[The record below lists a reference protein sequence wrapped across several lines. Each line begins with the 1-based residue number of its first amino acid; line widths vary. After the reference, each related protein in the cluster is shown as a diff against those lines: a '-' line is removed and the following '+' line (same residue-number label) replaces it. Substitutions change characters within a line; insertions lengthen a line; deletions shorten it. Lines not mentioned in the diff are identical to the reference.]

1 MTDRVLVTGGAGF
14 IGRRLVRRLLDD
26 GRAVTVLDAL
36 VESVHGPDADAPEEL
51 AGARFVRGD
60 VREVADLRN
69 ALEGAELVYHL
80 AAETGTGESMY
91 RARHYVDVN
100 VGGTALLCDLIG
112 AAEPPP
118 RRVVLASSRA
128 VYGEGPYRCPAHGIV
143 HPEARPRERLAAGS
157 WDPPCPTCGMT
168 LDPHPAGP
176 GTPSRPV
183 SVYGLTKRD
192 QEELLLGL
200 LPPRGVE
207 VVALRLQNV
216 YGPGQSLRNPYTGIL
231 SIFSVRLLDGAGINV
246 FEDGRESR
254 DFVHVDDVV
263 EALLRAGEADL
274 SADAH
279 VLDVGSGRPTSVLEV
294 AKLLAD
300 LCETGHDCIQVTG
313 DYRVG
318 DIRHAFCDP
327 GPLRDAL
334 GLTASVPL
342 AEGVRGLVAWV
353 RESERGPSR
362 LDEAIE
368 EMRAAGLL
376 GRAGTS

>member
-1 MTDRVLVTGGAGF
+1 MAGRVLVTGGAGF
-14 IGRRLVRRLLDD
+14 IGRRLVRRLLEE
-26 GRAVTVLDAL
+26 GSAVTVLDAL
-36 VESVHGPDADAPEEL
+36 VESVHGPDPDVPAEL
-51 AGARFVRGD
+51 EGARFLHGD
-60 VREVADLRN
+60 VRDAADWRS
-69 ALEGAELVYHL
+69 ALEGTGLVYHL

-91 RARHYVDVN
+91 RARRYVDVN

-112 AAEPPP
+112 AMDAPP

-128 VYGEGPYRCPAHGIV
+128 VYGEGPYRCPAHGVV
-143 HPEARPRERLAAGS
+143 HPAPRSRERLAAGA
-157 WDPPCPTCGMT
+157 WEPECPTCGMT

-176 GTPSRPV
+176 GTPARPV

-192 QEELLLGL
+192 QEELLLEL
-200 LPPRGVE
+200 LPARGVE
-207 VVALRLQNV
+207 AVALRFQNV

-231 SIFSVRLLDGAGINV
+231 SIFSVRLLAGEGVNV

-263 EALLRAGEADL
+263 EALLRSGEADL
-274 SADAH
+274 AAHAH

-294 AKLLAD
+294 ARLLAD
-300 LCETGHDCIQVTG
+300 ACGAPPDRIRVSG

-334 GLTASVPL
+334 GVSPSIPL

-353 RESERGPSR
+353 RDSERVESR
-362 LDEAIE
+362 LDQALE
-368 EMRAAGLL
+368 EMRAAGLM
-376 GRAGTS
+376 GRAGRA